1 MENINT
7 DDWVLRVN
15 EIGGALSVAL
25 NYEYKCMLA
34 ELCCLL
40 LCPIFMDLYFKDQQ
54 DQE

>member
-25 NYEYKCMLA
+25 NYEYKHEHACRIV
-34 ELCCLL
+34 LL
-40 LCPIFMDLYFKDQQ
+40 ITLSHFHGSLL
-54 DQE
+54 